1 MLGKRGRKR
10 WGGYLH
16 VKVEG
21 QVLLRE
27 SFFCG
32 RSSGFSALERSKD
45 VCLAPED
52 AQLTVSLIGLSLNTD
67 NV

>member
-1 MLGKRGRKR
+1 M
-10 WGGYLH
+10 
-16 VKVEG
+16 
-21 QVLLRE
+21 LRE

-67 NV
+67 NVLKEEEEVEMGYKV